1 MNQFWTLISRKV
13 INTNINHMAE
23 VGNDMYT
30 DHNIEKYN
38 YQCVQSGKKEVWVAH
53 LFGLLDKEIPIFQ

>member
-1 MNQFWTLISRKV
+1 
-13 INTNINHMAE
+13 MAE

-38 YQCVQSGKKEVWVAH
+38 YQCVQSGKKEVGVAH